1 LKVSNT
7 TGCLDSTTAP
17 VKVYPGFTPA
27 FSVSGSCYASPFQFT
42 DKTVSKYGTVNSWSW
57 SFGEAAS
64 ASNTSTDQNPGHQ
77 YASPNTYTVLLSVGN
92 SKGCADTVSKAVVAN
107 DKPVLNLPFKDT
119 LICSIDSLPLIAQGS
134 ATAYSWSPNY
144 NIINPNTSNPIVYPK
159 DTTVYTVTAT
169 DKGCTAIDSIT
180 VNVLDFITVQIT
192 PDTTICRTDS
202 IRLNPVSYALAYL
215 WSPATGL
222 SNTATKNPMAAPL
235 SDMTYLVVAN
245 LGKCQDKASIHVK
258 VVAYPQA
265 DAGADTSICFG
276 GSAQLNGTIVGSSFA
291 WTPLITLTNA
301 STLQPVAKP
310 LQTVYYVLTV
320 HDTLGCPKPVSDTV
334 LVDVTPAIIVFAGN
348 DTSIV
353 VGQPLQLNA
362 TSSNDSVSYAWSP
375 SSWLSSTTINNPV
388 VNVYSTTVDSVTY
401 LLTVTTAHGC
411 TGSDNIKV
419 VVYKTKPDIFM
430 PNAFTPNADG
440 KNDVFKPILVGIA
453 KLDFFKVFNR
463 WGQLVYA
470 TSQSGQGWDGTLAGY
485 PQNTGTFVYTVQGK
499 DYLGNTIAKKGTFIL
514 VR

>member
-1 LKVSNT
+1 
-7 TGCLDSTTAP
+7 
-17 VKVYPGFTPA
+17 
-27 FSVSGSCYASPFQFT
+27 
-42 DKTVSKYGTVNSWSW
+42 
-57 SFGEAAS
+57 
-64 ASNTSTDQNPGHQ
+64 
-77 YASPNTYTVLLSVGN
+77 
-92 SKGCADTVSKAVVAN
+92 
-107 DKPVLNLPFKDT
+107 
-119 LICSIDSLPLIAQGS
+119 
-134 ATAYSWSPNY
+134 
-144 NIINPNTSNPIVYPK
+144 
-159 DTTVYTVTAT
+159 
-169 DKGCTAIDSIT
+169 
-180 VNVLDFITVQIT
+180 
-192 PDTTICRTDS
+192 
-202 IRLNPVSYALAYL
+202 LAYL

-222 SNTATKNPMAAPL
+222 NNTNTKNPMAAPL
-235 SDMTYLVVAN
+235 SDITYLVVAN

-301 STLQPVAKP
+301 TTLQPVAKP
-310 LQTVYYVLTV
+310 LQTLYYVLTV
-320 HDTLGCPKPVSDTV
+320 NDTLGCPKPVSDTV
-334 LVDVTPAIIVFAGN
+334 LVDVTPAIVVFAGN

-362 TSSNDSVSYAWSP
+362 SSSNDSVSYAWSP
-375 SSWLSSTTINNPV
+375 ADWLSNTTISNPV
-388 VNVYSTTVDSVTY
+388 VNIYSTTVDSVTY
-401 LLTVTTAHGC
+401 LLTVTTAQGC

-470 TSQSGQGWDGTLAGY
+470 TSQSGQGWDGTLAGS
-485 PQNTGTFVYTVQGK
+485 PQNTGTFVYIVQGK
-499 DYLGNTIAKKGTFIL
+499 DYLGHTIAKKGTFIL